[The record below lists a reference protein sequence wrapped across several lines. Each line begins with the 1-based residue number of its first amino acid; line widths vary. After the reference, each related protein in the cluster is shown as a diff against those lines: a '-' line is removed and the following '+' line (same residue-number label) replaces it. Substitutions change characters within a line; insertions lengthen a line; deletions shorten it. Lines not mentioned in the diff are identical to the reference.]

1 MKHFLYYE
9 CVDCGHTFSSNDVVY
24 LCPHC
29 GCFSPPPRGLL
40 LVRYELPA
48 GISMDALSVADWLP
62 LLPLGSAG
70 SLPPVRVGRTP
81 LYHRTVDGCEV
92 WLKDDSQNP
101 TFSYKDRAS
110 AVVSAFAKE
119 RGLPVLVAASTGNA
133 GSSLAGICAAQG
145 QRAVIMVP
153 QNAPAAKLTQIA
165 AYGATLVRVRGSY
178 DDAFELSLSATEA
191 WGWYNRNTAVNPL
204 TVEGKK
210 TAAFEIAEA
219 LGAPDYVFVPC
230 GDGVIVGGLW
240 KGFMELHEAGLLEK
254 MPHMVL
260 VQAQGS
266 ANLVRNLTAAET
278 AFPTASTLA
287 DSICVNVP
295 RNFGMVRW
303 FHRRYGSTGITVPDD
318 AIVAALRHLAATQ
331 GLFVE
336 PAAAAAWAGW
346 RAMRGQLPP
355 SARSVVM
362 LTGSGLKDIAPLQRA
377 LNLPEPVEPTLEAL
391 EQQYGEVL
399 GQ

>member
-1 MKHFLYYE
+1 MSTFFKNDLPSRRSFMHSFCGGCMKHFLYYE

-81 LYHRTVDGCEV
+81 LYHRTVDGCEGG
-92 WLKDDSQNP
+92 LKNDSQNP

-153 QNAPAAKLTQIA
+153 RTRPRPSHADCRLRRHA
-165 AYGATLVRVRGSY
+165 GAGARLLRRRIRAEPERHRG
-178 DDAFELSLSATEA
+178 
-191 WGWYNRNTAVNPL
+191 WGWYNRNTAVNRSRWRARRPPPSRL
-204 TVEGKK
+204 
-210 TAAFEIAEA
+210 
-219 LGAPDYVFVPC
+219 
-230 GDGVIVGGLW
+230 
-240 KGFMELHEAGLLEK
+240 
-254 MPHMVL
+254 
-260 VQAQGS
+260 
-266 ANLVRNLTAAET
+266 
-278 AFPTASTLA
+278 
-287 DSICVNVP
+287 P
-295 RNFGMVRW
+295 RPW
-303 FHRRYGSTGITVPDD
+303 ARRTTCLCP
-318 AIVAALRHLAATQ
+318 AAT
-331 GLFVE
+331 
-336 PAAAAAWAGW
+336 A
-346 RAMRGQLPP
+346 
-355 SARSVVM
+355 
-362 LTGSGLKDIAPLQRA
+362 
-377 LNLPEPVEPTLEAL
+377 
-391 EQQYGEVL
+391 
-399 GQ
+399 